1 MKRFLS
7 SDDANFVV
15 FGLSKKKFP
24 NILSDKVWSLEMSSI
39 QDLVRFF
46 ESKDYSGKEAAKLA
60 ERERDREIQER
71 ERDRKGKG
79 KAGL

>member
-1 MKRFLS
+1 
-7 SDDANFVV
+7 
-15 FGLSKKKFP
+15 
-24 NILSDKVWSLEMSSI
+24 MSSI

-71 ERDRKGKG
+71 ERDRKGKETG
-79 KAGL
+79 KGKRKQACEAATGRSNERKFSVSGSVRG